1 MEVWDLL
8 QQKIADVVAFQ
19 KEKPRI
25 FYERIASVD
34 KKWTRWNYV
43 LSLSRWDMEQDL
55 RQALDDVENLYE
67 TLVDEFTIV
76 F

>member
-19 KEKPRI
+19 KEKPGI

-34 KKWTRWNYV
+34 KKWTRWNYI
-43 LSLSRWDMEQDL
+43 LALSRCDMEADL
-55 RQALDDVENLYE
+55 RQALQDVENLYE
-67 TLVDEFTIV
+67 ALNDDFTIT